1 MKLLA
6 IVLSPSLCRHI
17 RHPKT
22 EQNKT
27 IAQSPQNTPNTYIYF
42 FWHMVNVILFC
53 EGAPCLQI
61 ITHSDTSSSYVL
73 IGCFIA
79 KFCVLIVP
87 RFETKSLS
95 LNALM
100 WAKNKNKHTKF
111 PKNNEPPGHTY
122 NRSKGSVAT
131 KPWLIGVSDLIFC
144 NAPINHQCN
153 LRFVCI
159 WPPPCWFQ
167 AVVERDTVPLGECRH
182 VGLLEIFAS
191 LFDNVPQPSPL
202 CR

>member
-27 IAQSPQNTPNTYIYF
+27 IAQSPQNTPNIHHMIICPNRLLHCKILYIDHYR
-42 FWHMVNVILFC
+42 N
-53 EGAPCLQI
+53 
-61 ITHSDTSSSYVL
+61 
-73 IGCFIA
+73 
-79 KFCVLIVP
+79 IVP

-100 WAKNKNKHTKF
+100 WAKKNIQNFLKTMSHLVTHITDQK
-111 PKNNEPPGHTY
+111 EAWQQSQ
-122 NRSKGSVAT
+122 R
-131 KPWLIGVSDLIFC
+131 VSDVSFC

-153 LRFVCI
+153 LRFVCK
-159 WPPPCWFQ
+159 WRPPPCWLL
-167 AVVERDTVPLGECRH
+167 AVVERTQSHLGSAGMLVSWRS
-182 VGLLEIFAS
+182 LLPYLTIS
-191 LFDNVPQPSPL
+191 LNLAHSAGNIDGGTNKNIV
-202 CR
+202 

>member
-27 IAQSPQNTPNTYIYF
+27 IAQSPQNTPNIHHMIICPNRLLHCKIMYIDHYR
-42 FWHMVNVILFC
+42 N
-53 EGAPCLQI
+53 
-61 ITHSDTSSSYVL
+61 
-73 IGCFIA
+73 
-79 KFCVLIVP
+79 IVP

-100 WAKNKNKHTKF
+100 WAKSKNKHTKF
-111 PKNNEPPGHTY
+111 PKNIEPPGHTY

-131 KPWLIGVSDLIFC
+131 KPWLIGVSDVIFC

-153 LRFVCI
+153 LRFVCK
-159 WPPPCWFQ
+159 WRPPPC
-167 AVVERDTVPLGECRH
+167 
-182 VGLLEIFAS
+182 
-191 LFDNVPQPSPL
+191 
-202 CR
+202 